1 MLLISTYQDLLI
13 EIEVY
18 TKRLED
24 LEREQYAIEKLSRNH
39 NIDYHNQLER
49 QLNLNNK
56 YAITQSILEDKLQTK
71 KDILEKLN
79 QLEGIEYKIAYKRFI
94 ENKTLNEIADEL
106 YISESWAKQ
115 KSAEVSKALK

>member
-18 TKRLED
+18 AKRLED
-24 LEREQYAIEKLSRNH
+24 LEREQYAIEKLSRSH
-39 NIDYHNQLER
+39 NIDFHNQLER

-56 YAITQSILEDKLQTK
+56 YAIIQSILEDKLQTK

-115 KSAEVSKALK
+115 KSAKVNKVLK